1 MMYSHIGNDIIINS
15 NKIIGIFDIDK
26 TTVFKVNRK
35 YLSNKE
41 KKGIIKYV
49 GADLPKSFILCGNDE
64 NDDEVVYVSSLN
76 TSTIL
81 KRTESLCEI

>member
-1 MMYSHIGNDIIINS
+1 MYLHIGNDVIIND
-15 NKIIGIFDIDK
+15 KEIIGIFDIDK

-41 KKGIIKYV
+41 KKGIIRYV
-49 GADLPKSFILCGNDE
+49 GTDLPKSFIVCSNN
-64 NDDEVVYVSSLN
+64 NDDEMVYVSPLN

-81 KRTESLCEI
+81 KRTENLYGI

>member
-1 MMYSHIGNDIIINS
+1 MYLHIGNDVIIN
-15 NKIIGIFDIDK
+15 NEEIIGIFDIDK

-41 KKGIIKYV
+41 KKGIIRYV
-49 GADLPKSFILCGNDE
+49 GTDLPKSFIICSNN
-64 NDDEVVYVSSLN
+64 NDDEMVYISPLN

-81 KRTESLCEI
+81 KRTENLYDI

>member
-1 MMYSHIGNDIIINS
+1 MYLHIGNDVIIN
-15 NKIIGIFDIDK
+15 NEEIIGIFDIDK

-41 KKGIIKYV
+41 KKGIIRYV
-49 GADLPKSFILCGNDE
+49 GTDLPKSFIICSNNNG
-64 NDDEVVYVSSLN
+64 DEVVYISPLN

-81 KRTESLCEI
+81 KRTENLYDI